1 MAKNIKKDR
10 GLQLRM
16 GVVMMLLAGLGIT
29 FASVIGYFLGNIII
43 AIVMVALIV
52 VLQFAFGDK
61 LALKSMGA
69 KRVDNESY
77 PELHSMVNSA
87 AQQANVPMPDVA
99 VAESGLQNA
108 FAAGRS
114 QDSSVVCVT
123 TGLIKSL
130 DEEELEAVIAH
141 EVAHIKNR
149 DVIVM
154 TVAGVITMITGIIIR
169 YSFFFSPGH
178 GGGGGDERGAAAF
191 AVIFVASILTYIVG
205 YLLIRALSRYREH
218 AADRGAAKITGNPT
232 ALAQA
237 LRKIDDSMEDTP
249 KQDLREANGVS
260 ALMVSPVKSKISSLL
275 STHPG
280 TEARIDR
287 LNKMAKDMN

>member
-1 MAKNIKKDR
+1 MAKNIGKDR

-16 GVVMMLLAGLGIT
+16 GIVMMLLAGLGVT
-29 FASVIGYFLGNIII
+29 FASVLGYFLGNIII
-43 AIVMVALIV
+43 AVVIVTFFV

-61 LALKSMGA
+61 IALKSMGA
-69 KRVDNESY
+69 KRVDNEEY

-99 VAESGLQNA
+99 VAETGLQNA

-123 TGLIKSL
+123 TGLMENL
-130 DEEELEAVIAH
+130 DDEEMEAVIAH

-149 DVIVM
+149 DVVVM
-154 TVAGVITMITGIIIR
+154 TVAGLITMITGIIIR
-169 YSFFFSPGH
+169 YSFFLSPTHGR
-178 GGGGGDERGAAAF
+178 GGGEKGAAAF
-191 AVIFVASILTYIVG
+191 AVIFVVSILTYVVG

-237 LRKIDDSMEDTP
+237 LRKIDDSMDSTP
-249 KQDLREANGVS
+249 KEDLRDASGAS
-260 ALMVSPVKSKISSLL
+260 ALMISPVKSKLSSLL
-275 STHPG
+275 STHPE
-280 TEARIDR
+280 TETRIER
-287 LNKMAKDMN
+287 LNEMAKDMD